1 LAVGQVKSLELGV
14 FLPWFFEPVYPVSSE
29 VPCAGLSHTCQGW
42 LCWSYMGMMG
52 GIEVGLRRWES
63 SLRGNYVAG
72 KVRRE
77 EKSTSRGKHVCN
89 AKVHL

>member
-1 LAVGQVKSLELGV
+1 
-14 FLPWFFEPVYPVSSE
+14 
-29 VPCAGLSHTCQGW
+29 
-42 LCWSYMGMMG
+42 MG